1 VSTLGTAVADAYPQ
15 HLDFMTFIQEYPLE
29 LVAHEGGL
37 LADDHQR
44 VEDQSKV
51 YDT

>member
-1 VSTLGTAVADAYPQ
+1 
-15 HLDFMTFIQEYPLE
+15 MTFMHEYPLE

-37 LADDHQR
+37 LADDQQR
-44 VEDQSKV
+44 VEAQRKV